1 MRRNKVRDGV
11 VGEGEGVNLKLLR
24 RSNSSVR
31 SKLSFKKE
39 FKTNEFRMCYW
50 KSRQIFEKE
59 VDEV

>member
-1 MRRNKVRDGV
+1 MDGV

-39 FKTNEFRMCYW
+39 SKLMNSECVTG
-50 KSRQIFEKE
+50 KAGIFLRKK
-59 VDEV
+59 

>member
-39 FKTNEFRMCYW
+39 SKLMNSECVTG
-50 KSRQIFEKE
+50 KAGIFLRKK
-59 VDEV
+59 